1 MCRLTRLKQGVESN
15 MHHPR
20 IKGSYCEM
28 GCRYGAILHRHGF
41 KVSAQPKEKL
51 DFALESES
59 EVKRIFP
66 EILDEIRGFAE
77 GCHASYQDMAS
88 FMMTIGAFKPQP
100 MCSSFAAFNGSD
112 VIFGRNYDFFYSF
125 KKYTESYLTAPQ
137 DAFISLGHS
146 DVFIGREDGINENGL
161 AIAMTGVC
169 EKKVKPGI
177 SFVLAVRLVLDK
189 CANVKEAAKSLLNM
203 HASADANFLLADKAG
218 DMAVAEVS
226 PDKVMIR
233 KPKNDENFIVC
244 TNHFVLPEMQ
254 QYEDLERRSRE
265 NWDTIPRY
273 DAISEGVRR
282 AGSKMNFEKA
292 QRIMSDHTG
301 WVCSHQ
307 DNKKLGTLWSITAGL
322 KNLEVFRA
330 EGNPCRTKYREDP
343 RLKREAQKQKRKS

>member
-1 MCRLTRLKQGVESN
+1 MY
-15 MHHPR
+15 HPR
-20 IKGSYCEM
+20 IKGSYYEM
-28 GCRYGAILHRHGF
+28 GRRRGAILYGHGF
-41 KVSAQPKEKL
+41 RVSAQPKEKL
-51 DFALESES
+51 GFALRSEP
-59 EVKRIFP
+59 VVRGVFP
-66 EILDEIRGFAE
+66 EILDEMRGFAE
-77 GCHASYQDMAS
+77 GCHASYEDMES

-125 KKYTESYLTAPQ
+125 QKYTESYLTAPHH
-137 DAFISLGHS
+137 AFISLGHS

-169 EKKVKPGI
+169 EKKVKPGV

-203 HASADANFLLADKAG
+203 HASADANFLLADKSG
-218 DMAVAEVS
+218 DMIVAEVS
-226 PDKVMIR
+226 PDKVVIR
-233 KPKNDENFIVC
+233 KPENDENFIVC

-254 QYEDLERRSRE
+254 QYEDLERRNRE

-273 DAISEGVRR
+273 NAISEGLRR
-282 AGSKMNFEKA
+282 AGTKMNFEGA

-301 WVCSHQ
+301 YVCSHK
-307 DNKKLGTLWSITAGL
+307 NNIKLGTLWSITASL
-322 KNLEVFRA
+322 KNLDVFRA

-343 RLKREAQKQKRKS
+343 RLKRAAEKQKRKS